1 MYYPYLRGKQN
12 ELFAIKELLEKGLI
26 GDCIQP
32 IIEPIKYTTTFKK
45 YFAIL
50 WWKSILYK
58 FSSKFKVNWRRD

>member
-12 ELFAIKELLEKGLI
+12 ELFAIRELLEKGLI

-50 WWKSILYK
+50 W
-58 FSSKFKVNWRRD
+58 

>member
-32 IIEPIKYTTTFKK
+32 HLKILCNTVVKK
-45 YFAIL
+45 HSL
-50 WWKSILYK
+50 
-58 FSSKFKVNWRRD
+58 

>member
-32 IIEPIKYTTTFKK
+32 IIEPINIQPHLK

-50 WWKSILYK
+50 W
-58 FSSKFKVNWRRD
+58 